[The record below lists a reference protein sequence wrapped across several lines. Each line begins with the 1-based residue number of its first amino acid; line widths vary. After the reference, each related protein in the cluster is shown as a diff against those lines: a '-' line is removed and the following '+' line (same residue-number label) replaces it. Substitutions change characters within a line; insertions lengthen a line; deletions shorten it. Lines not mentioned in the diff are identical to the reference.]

1 MKKLT
6 TRFLS
11 ALALVCAPWASTVWA
26 VYDLGGSGRP
36 AKNSIIT
43 YDGINTPGYVNDL
56 VGATTF
62 YQVGIFGELTIS
74 ANIEAG
80 AIWGGASG
88 HEDLTLSTFSY
99 SGTGAVGEV
108 DRHATW
114 VGSVLGGLNYNRL
127 LSTGDNF
134 LHEFGIAPATFLAS
148 GAIATQWNPPPQNPD
163 MTFPSYSGNFTTTQ
177 AAIYSS
183 YNRFTN

>member
-11 ALALVCAPWASTVWA
+11 AAVLVCAPWPSTVWA
-26 VYDLGGSGRP
+26 VYDLGGIDRP
-36 AKNSIIT
+36 SKNAVIT
-43 YDGINTPGYVNDL
+43 FDGTNAPGYVNDV

-62 YQVGIFGELTIS
+62 YQAGIFGELTIS

-80 AIWGGASG
+80 VIWGGASG

-99 SGTGAVGEV
+99 SGTGALGEV

-134 LHEFGIAPATFLAS
+134 LAEFGIAPATF
-148 GAIATQWNPPPQNPD
+148 
-163 MTFPSYSGNFTTTQ
+163 
-177 AAIYSS
+177 
-183 YNRFTN
+183 